1 MRGLLMLSTAV
12 FALGASAPAFAQTDD
27 DAARIDVLERQLR
40 DLMGL
45 VGRLNEEIASLKAS
59 HPAAAGQT
67 MAVDEVALAERFSA
81 VEAKVANT
89 SARLDDVEEMAFDLD
104 EKVGSR
110 ALLRAFDAKS
120 FDLGGFFHTAAT
132 LVDGRDNTEAAVNRL
147 TFELLAKAQLSDKW
161 SLFVAQAFIRESN
174 INYTDPFGR
183 FDPNFSLGSAA
194 PLVIATAT
202 YKHSDK
208 LTVDFGR
215 FITPHGIINI
225 EHFPAIL
232 LDPEQPQFLRPFG
245 GQTIFANFMNGVKA
259 SGQIFEPGGLEG
271 SLGYSAY
278 VGSFAN
284 NADSF
289 NYGGRVF
296 WQFGNS
302 GATVGA
308 NVGGGRRAGEGTGYV
323 LYGFDFLYDKGP
335 FQWKN
340 EVFVTDEDVGGNRL
354 AFYSQ
359 PAWRFAKD
367 WTAFYRFDFLDDG
380 TDTGD
385 RKEHAIG
392 LTYKPI
398 PQVHLRAIARL
409 NRFDAA
415 AGIPEA
421 SSENYQISATF
432 SF

>member
-1 MRGLLMLSTAV
+1 MKAATAV
-12 FALGASAPAFAQTDD
+12 IALALASGAAMAQAESGSVDRIAELEQQLQHVLGIVRNLSAEIATLKTERQNGRGASLDEIELT
-27 DAARIDVLERQLR
+27 ARLEQMNRQ
-40 DLMGL
+40 
-45 VGRLNEEIASLKAS
+45 
-59 HPAAAGQT
+59 
-67 MAVDEVALAERFSA
+67 VADT
-81 VEAKVANT
+81 N
-89 SARLDDVEEMAFDLD
+89 ARLDDVEEIAFDID
-104 EKVGSR
+104 ERVGSR

-120 FDLGGFFHTAAT
+120 FDLGGFFHAGAT
-132 LVDGRDNTEAAVNRL
+132 FVDGKENDEAAVNRL
-147 TFELLAKAQLSDKW
+147 TFELLAKAELSDKW

-174 INYTDPFGR
+174 INYMDPFNR
-183 FDPNFSLGSAA
+183 LDPNFTLVSAA
-194 PLVIATAT
+194 PLVIATAS
-202 YKHSDK
+202 YKHSDQFV
-208 LTVDFGR
+208 VDMGR

-245 GQTIFANFMNGVKA
+245 GQTIFANFMNGVKVG
-259 SGQIFEPGGLEG
+259 GQFFEPGGLG
-271 SLGYSAY
+271 GNLGYSAY

-296 WQFGNS
+296 WSFGDS
-302 GATVGA
+302 GATLGA
-308 NVGGGRRAGEGTGYV
+308 NVGGGRRTGEGSGYT
-323 LYGFDFLYDKGP
+323 LYGVDFLYDKGP

-340 EVFVTDEDVGGNRL
+340 EFFITDEDIGDDRL

-380 TDTGD
+380 TLEGD
-385 RKEHAIG
+385 KIEHAIG
-392 LTYKPI
+392 LTFKPV

-409 NRFDAA
+409 NRFEAAPGFPDANA
-415 AGIPEA
+415 
-421 SSENYQISATF
+421 ENYQLSATF